1 MWKRLWDV
9 EKALESGKTAGK
21 WENCCNPWLKTGP
34 NVTFTQG
41 FLMRTTPQGAAPPL
55 FYLVARLLPC

>member
-21 WENCCNPWLKTGP
+21 WENCCNPGLKTRP